1 MLGGTYGFD
10 HWDNAIQICDYA
22 TIATIFIAISAIGC
36 AGDGQGI
43 KAIPSSNSNPI
54 VRQGVPIPQT
64 PQSGQPS
71 TLNALPDAT
80 VVMEQPAGSRLVVY
94 RSGSFS
100 PDRLDV
106 GPGDIV
112 AFVNES
118 DSARWAASNI
128 HPTHEILLEF
138 DAGKLVAPG
147 GFWLFEFVDSG
158 FWRYHN
164 HLLFSSS
171 GLVVVSG
178 SGAI

>member
-1 MLGGTYGFD
+1 
-10 HWDNAIQICDYA
+10 
-22 TIATIFIAISAIGC
+22 
-36 AGDGQGI
+36 
-43 KAIPSSNSNPI
+43 
-54 VRQGVPIPQT
+54 
-64 PQSGQPS
+64 
-71 TLNALPDAT
+71 
-80 VVMEQPAGSRLVVY
+80 MEQPAGSRLLVY

-106 GPGDIV
+106 DPGDIV

-118 DSARWAASNI
+118 DSARWTASNI

-147 GFWLFEFVDSG
+147 GFWLFEFLDSG
-158 FWRYHN
+158 FRIQDSGFRRYHN